1 MLAIGIKERAFF
13 SPWNSR
19 FSRFVSL
26 KERIDREL
34 KRAEAAKKK
43 VPQACETQIDILTK
57 GTVCRIGNAM
67 TS

>member
-1 MLAIGIKERAFF
+1 VLAIGIKERTFF

-34 KRAEAAKKK
+34 E
-43 VPQACETQIDILTK
+43 K
-57 GTVCRIGNAM
+57 GGSSEEKGPASMRDPD
-67 TS
+67 